1 MAPSWTVPSVAR
13 CSGSDSEKAKGAL
26 NRLRRYESPARRRI
40 FFLRVVWHFG
50 QDDVVATRGWLAVH
64 LTFMVKVVSMTAL
77 LLFLAGCSPNNTE
90 SLQRHT
96 ADATAAAKRDAGAIA
111 RGVAEGLARKGPLD
125 INAASATQLQT
136 LPGVTPE
143 LAGKIVDHRPYT
155 STRDLVRRRILSGAE
170 FDRLK
175 GQIVVK

>member
-1 MAPSWTVPSVAR
+1 MLIL
-13 CSGSDSEKAKGAL
+13 G
-26 NRLRRYESPARRRI
+26 
-40 FFLRVVWHFG
+40 
-50 QDDVVATRGWLAVH
+50 RGTKFCHGLDLGRPPLH
-64 LTFMVKVVSMTAL
+64 LTFMVKVVSMAAF
-77 LLFLAGCSPNNTE
+77 LLFLAGCSPNNTD

-125 INAASATQLQT
+125 INSASATQLQT

-143 LAGKIVDHRPYT
+143 LAGKIVEHRPYT
-155 STRDLVRRRILSGAE
+155 STRDLVRKRVLSSGE
-170 FDRLK
+170 YDRVK